1 MKLMFIETLGD
12 GGIAHYTYNLVS
24 ALKRRGHKVL
34 LATTRIYELVDM
46 MEEED
51 LRCIFFK
58 GAFRLM
64 RSVPTLSKETLFPT
78 LFRRFLKVI
87 EYPINTIECIL
98 IGKEKGVD
106 LIHFQVLHLIDIFM
120 VFWYRLAGFRVVFTV
135 HNVMPVHKPLNWAQ
149 RGLYGLLYRYCD
161 LFIIHSEVSKA
172 EFKELFWVPSE
183 KIQVV
188 PHGDYQFFVPEKPLS
203 KDEAKGAL
211 GIDSKRKTILFFG
224 AIRDNKGLEEILK
237 ALPRIRKGVPEVML
251 LIVGEA
257 IQGYEKYRDLIRIL
271 EIEGS
276 VMEVLRYVSN
286 EEIATFFYATDVVVL
301 PYREVSQSGVLQ
313 IAYAFGLPVVAT
325 AVGGFLEAIED
336 GKNGFLVPPQA
347 LDLLADRVAKVLSDD
362 ERAEA
367 MGRHSLFLAKTMYS
381 WKEITERTEALY
393 QLLEER
399 KG

>member
-1 MKLMFIETLGD
+1 
-12 GGIAHYTYNLVS
+12 
-24 ALKRRGHKVL
+24 
-34 LATTRIYELVDM
+34 
-46 MEEED
+46 
-51 LRCIFFK
+51 
-58 GAFRLM
+58 
-64 RSVPTLSKETLFPT
+64 
-78 LFRRFLKVI
+78 
-87 EYPINTIECIL
+87 
-98 IGKEKGVD
+98 
-106 LIHFQVLHLIDIFM
+106 
-120 VFWYRLAGFRVVFTV
+120 
-135 HNVMPVHKPLNWAQ
+135 
-149 RGLYGLLYRYCD
+149 
-161 LFIIHSEVSKA
+161 
-172 EFKELFWVPSE
+172 
-183 KIQVV
+183 
-188 PHGDYQFFVPEKPLS
+188 
-203 KDEAKGAL
+203 L

-381 WKEITERTEALY
+381 WKEIAERTEALY